1 MSARSI
7 QDLIALPETAEKPAA
22 SERFVAPRMRAA
34 DRRHQIVLVAAE
46 LFSRK
51 GFNGTTTKEIAECAG
66 VSQAIIFRHFPSKE
80 ALYFAIIKLKV
91 RQSADRI
98 QAELAEAARRK
109 DDSAFF
115 SAVAFGLLEMYRRD
129 PSLIR
134 LLLFSTLEGHA
145 LSDIFFQTT
154 FRHVRD
160 YVRKYIKQRLEDGA
174 FHNVDPIASARAFTG
189 MVAHHAQICALWHND
204 DVKISNQEIA
214 KCFVDVFLS
223 GVLINRESASEPH
236 TDLHSTKEAN

>member
-1 MSARSI
+1 MQNLTAPT
-7 QDLIALPETAEKPAA
+7 PEQTPEKPAP
-22 SERFVAPRMRAA
+22 RFVAPRMRAA
-34 DRRHQIVLVAAE
+34 ERRHQIVLVAAE
-46 LFSRK
+46 LFSQK

-98 QAELAEAARRK
+98 QAELAETAGRK

-160 YVRKYIKQRLEDGA
+160 YVRKYIKQRIEDGA

-223 GVLINRESASEPH
+223 GVLVSRESVSEPPH
-236 TDLHSTKEAN
+236 IGRAFDEGSN